1 MKSLKVSVAILIF
14 SLGLMGCNQNSKL
27 ENSYSTIDSVESQEL
42 AMESEMDAINE
53 SSDSVMTSSAAT
65 YQDPKRKFVRKADV
79 SMEVDNVY
87 KSTIKVEAK
96 LAEIGGFVEESQL
109 SSNINSRQTFPIS
122 SDSAREVKR
131 YTVRSQM
138 TVRVP
143 QEHLGAFLIA
153 LGDEIQFLN
162 YRNISAEDVSLNMEW
177 AKLEKERWNKT
188 NQQLT
193 ALNHQSGKIKDKKEV
208 IQSMSS
214 NQSHV
219 NQETFNTLKLN
230 DEVNYS
236 SIQLEFTEKEK
247 IAETMV
253 FNAKSYDDKYRPD
266 FLYSAVN
273 SLKGGYYLLQI
284 VLLGLLYLWP
294 LLILAILTFFFVK
307 SIRNKNRFTH
317 LKVKAQK

>member
-1 MKSLKVSVAILIF
+1 MKSLKVSIVILVF

-27 ENSYSTIDSVESQEL
+27 ENSYSTNDSVESQEL

-87 KSTIKVEAK
+87 KSTIKVEAE
-96 LAEIGGFVEESQL
+96 LAEIAGFVEESQL

-143 QEHLGAFLIA
+143 QESLGAFLTA

-177 AKLEKERWNKT
+177 AKLEKERWNNT
-188 NQQLT
+188 NQQLS

-214 NQSHV
+214 NQSHA
-219 NQETFNTLKLN
+219 NQENIHTLKLN

-253 FNAKSYDDKYRPD
+253 FNAKSYNDKYRPD

-294 LLILAILTFFFVK
+294 LFILAILTFFFVK
-307 SIRNKNRFTH
+307 SIQNKNR
-317 LKVKAQK
+317 LKH

>member
-1 MKSLKVSVAILIF
+1 MKSLKVSIAVLVF
-14 SLGLMGCNQNSKL
+14 SLGLIGCHQNSKI
-27 ENSYSTIDSVESQEL
+27 EESYSIDSVESPEMVL
-42 AMESEMDAINE
+42 ESEMENASE
-53 SSDSVMTSSAAT
+53 YSDSVMTSSAAT

-79 SMEVDNVY
+79 SMEVENVY
-87 KSTIKVEAK
+87 KSTTKIESK
-96 LAEIGGFVEESQL
+96 LTEIGGFVEESQL
-109 SSNINSRQTFPIS
+109 NSRVNSRQTFPIS

-143 QEHLGAFLIA
+143 QESLGAFLIA

-177 AKLEKERWNKT
+177 AKLEKERLNKA
-188 NQQLT
+188 NHQLT
-193 ALNHQSGKIKDKKEV
+193 DLNYQSGKIKDKKDV

-214 NQSHV
+214 NQSNA
-219 NQETFNTLKLN
+219 NQETINTLKLN

-253 FNAKSYDDKYRPD
+253 FNAKSYNDKYRPD
-266 FLYSAVN
+266 FLYSVGN
-273 SLKGGYYLLQI
+273 SLKGGYYLLQT
-284 VLLGLLYLWP
+284 LLIGLLYLWP

>member
-1 MKSLKVSVAILIF
+1 MKSLKVSIAILVF
-14 SLGLMGCNQNSKL
+14 SLGLIGCNQTSKG
-27 ENSYSTIDSVESQEL
+27 EESYSTDPVETPEMAL
-42 AMESEMDAINE
+42 ESEIEDVSE
-53 SSDSVMTSSAAT
+53 YSDSVMTSSAAT

-79 SMEVDNVY
+79 SMEVENVY
-87 KSTIKVEAK
+87 KSTTKVESK

-109 SSNINSRQTFPIS
+109 NSSINSKQIFPIS

-143 QEHLGAFLIA
+143 QESLGAFLIA

-177 AKLEKERWNKT
+177 AKLEKERLNKT
-188 NQQLT
+188 NHQLT
-193 ALNHQSGKIKDKKEV
+193 DLNQQSGKIKDKKEV

-214 NQSHV
+214 NQSIA
-219 NQETFNTLKLN
+219 NQETINTLKLS

-236 SIQLEFTEKEK
+236 SIQLEFTEREK
-247 IAETMV
+247 MAETMV

-266 FLYSAVN
+266 FLYSVGN
-273 SLKGGYYLLQI
+273 SLKGGYYLLQTL
-284 VLLGLLYLWP
+284 LLGILYLWP
-294 LLILAILTFFFVK
+294 LLILALLTFFFVK
-307 SIRNKNRFTH
+307 SIRNKNKFTPS
-317 LKVKAQK
+317 KVKAQK